1 WAEEAPAAVSC
12 LKIVYRGRLLDD
24 DTTLESNKIP
34 RGQSTVV
41 HLAIKNIH
49 KIRHQSV
56 NVQYCDPINDMN
68 LLHFSDSLPII

>member
-34 RGQSTVV
+34 CGQSTVV
-41 HLAIKNIH
+41 HLAIKN
-49 KIRHQSV
+49 
-56 NVQYCDPINDMN
+56 VQDDGK
-68 LLHFSDSLPII
+68 